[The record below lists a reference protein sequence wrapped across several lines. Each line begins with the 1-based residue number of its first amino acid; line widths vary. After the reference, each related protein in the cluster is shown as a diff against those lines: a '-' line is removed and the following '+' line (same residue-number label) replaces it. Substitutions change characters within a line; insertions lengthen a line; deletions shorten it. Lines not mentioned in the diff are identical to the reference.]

1 VKGLGP
7 RTNAIASTIRN
18 IHTLADLA
26 RFEKNAEQRQAL
38 SDEIREAVRVR
49 STELG
54 RKLVAERTGLDLSNL
69 APRNCHHRLS
79 SGSRLESDGTSKP
92 ENRRIAGQAIGANI
106 PLTRSQTMWPW
117 SLRRLKRC
125 IGGCLPCKCGRAFFD
140 ATGIAAALATLGWM
154 GGFIGVDIERPLTPR
169 KRTVADE
176 LREKIRDNELLS
188 TAGTLIANSS
198 AVVTAWKFLSNVP
211 ATILTSRTIG
221 FWWLF
226 GVTLQIAAGIL
237 VRLRAVDP
245 ETP

>member
-1 VKGLGP
+1 
-7 RTNAIASTIRN
+7 
-18 IHTLADLA
+18 
-26 RFEKNAEQRQAL
+26 
-38 SDEIREAVRVR
+38 
-49 STELG
+49 
-54 RKLVAERTGLDLSNL
+54 
-69 APRNCHHRLS
+69 
-79 SGSRLESDGTSKP
+79 
-92 ENRRIAGQAIGANI
+92 
-106 PLTRSQTMWPW
+106 
-117 SLRRLKRC
+117 
-125 IGGCLPCKCGRAFFD
+125 
-140 ATGIAAALATLGWM
+140 M